1 MAAAAA
7 LKSKGSGDGSDDR
20 GGGGSGP
27 NCGLSLLLQLFALHS
42 SLLPDDSAF
51 SFSRRIM
58 SARYSNEYGTPDV
71 SDEDNIPSFSRLIV
85 SDEASSSFPPTD
97 RG

>member
-7 LKSKGSGDGSDDR
+7 LKSNGSGDGSDDR
-20 GGGGSGP
+20 GGSGP
-27 NCGLSLLLQLFALHS
+27 NCGISLLLQLFALHS
-42 SLLPDDSAF
+42 SLLPDDPAF
-51 SFSRRIM
+51 SFSRRLM

-71 SDEDNIPSFSRLIV
+71 SDLENIPSFSRLIV